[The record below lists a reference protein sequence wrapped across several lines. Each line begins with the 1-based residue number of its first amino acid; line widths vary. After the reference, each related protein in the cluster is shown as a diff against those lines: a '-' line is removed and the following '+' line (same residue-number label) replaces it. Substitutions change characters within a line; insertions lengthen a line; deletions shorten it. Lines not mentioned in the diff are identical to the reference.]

1 MGEKLSTASGS
12 RSSQGDL
19 VENILCNGLKLT
31 ESPLVDIGVNL
42 SDKAFDRDRS
52 AVLGRAFRAGVEK
65 MILTGCCVRSSTLSS
80 SLALQGS
87 DGLSTPEMFFT
98 AGVHPHNAKD
108 FGCGTAAQ
116 LRRIASEERC
126 VAIGE
131 CGLDFN
137 RNFSEPDAQR
147 RCFSAQVE
155 LACEMGLPLFVHCR
169 EAYGEL
175 TAILRS
181 MRPDVPVVVHCFT
194 GAAEDLEPLLEM
206 GNVSIGVTG
215 WVCDDRPHRGA
226 DSLAVRI
233 RAAAARGPVTAE
245 KCPLPPIVSA
255 QRRSDSL
262 PRTTGPECR
271 SAPRKLPPTPPPPSL
286 WVLLMPSQTAP
297 VFSSPPLILPSASH
311 GDAAP

>member
-1 MGEKLSTASGS
+1 
-12 RSSQGDL
+12 
-19 VENILCNGLKLT
+19 
-31 ESPLVDIGVNL
+31 
-42 SDKAFDRDRS
+42 
-52 AVLGRAFRAGVEK
+52 

-226 DSLAVRI
+226 DSLAAALHRI
-233 RAAAARGPVTAE
+233 PLDKLMIETDAPYLTPRSIRPSRARPRRNEPALLPFVLCRVSEILGRPAE
-245 KCPLPPIVSA
+245 EVAKATSQNAERCFGLGD
-255 QRRSDSL
+255 RR
-262 PRTTGPECR
+262 
-271 SAPRKLPPTPPPPSL
+271 
-286 WVLLMPSQTAP
+286 
-297 VFSSPPLILPSASH
+297 
-311 GDAAP
+311 